1 MTATTPAVGIVHIGH
16 VAQITLQRPERLN
29 TLARDMVYD
38 LRVALD
44 ALRDDPKVRVV
55 IITGA
60 GDRAFCAG
68 ADLNER
74 RGMNEAQVLQTVT
87 GLQELTRRIATMP
100 QPTIAA
106 VNGYAFGGGLEI
118 ALACDLRYMSEN
130 ARVGL
135 TETRLAIIPGAG
147 GTQRLPR
154 LIGLGRAREMIFR
167 ARRITADT
175 AAQWGLCEDVFPIE
189 TLRDAVHEIAEE
201 IAQAGPLALI
211 QAKIAINQGI
221 ETTLDAGLAI
231 ERDAYRELIPTQDR
245 IEALEAFLAK
255 RPPNFEGK

>member
-1 MTATTPAVGIVHIGH
+1 MTATTPAAEITRTGHI
-16 VAQITLQRPERLN
+16 AQITFQRPERLN

-38 LRVALD
+38 LRAALH
-44 ALRDDPKVRVV
+44 ALRNDRNIRV
-55 IITGA
+55 IILTGS

-74 RGMNEAQVLQTVT
+74 RGMNDAQVLQTVT
-87 GLQELTRRIATMP
+87 GLQSLTREIATMP

-135 TETRLAIIPGAG
+135 TETRLGIIPGAG

-167 ARRITADT
+167 ARRITADM
-175 AAQWGLCEDVFPIE
+175 AADWGLCEGVFPIE
-189 TLRDAVHEIAEE
+189 TLRDEVHSIAED
-201 IAQAGPLALI
+201 IAQAAPLALI
-211 QAKIAINQGI
+211 QAKLAINQGI

-231 ERDAYRELIPTQDR
+231 ERDAYSRLIPTHDR
-245 IEALEAFLAK
+245 VEALEAFLAK
-255 RPPNFEGK
+255 RPPNFEGT